1 MLESTSHYTNSNWLL
16 GDKRVKGDTAAVEL
30 IIKIDPNHNHNQRCF
45 YIYPGN
51 GDVASNEIKRRLIA
65 LSATRNLLT
74 LLVVVV
80 IKMTKKNTMM
90 MTVMLVLM
98 LLDGR
103 TTLPLKSESA
113 NLHRAECMGTD
124 FNVCES
130 LLLSSSRSVCKPIF
144 RTPNLSSFGLR

>member
-80 IKMTKKNTMM
+80 VIKMTKKNTMM
-90 MTVMLVLM
+90 MMVMLVYCCCWM
-98 LLDGR
+98 ENNFAIEIR
-103 TTLPLKSESA
+103 VSES
-113 NLHRAECMGTD
+113 
-124 FNVCES
+124 
-130 LLLSSSRSVCKPIF
+130 P
-144 RTPNLSSFGLR
+144 